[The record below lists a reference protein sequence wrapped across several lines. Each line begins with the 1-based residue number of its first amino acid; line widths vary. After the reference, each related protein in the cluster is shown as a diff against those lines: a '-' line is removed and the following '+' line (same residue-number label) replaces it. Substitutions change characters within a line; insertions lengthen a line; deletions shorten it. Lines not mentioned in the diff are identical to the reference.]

1 MESDCKTL
9 LASFS
14 LRGEVFLSAP
24 VKEDASS
31 RNDGPNE
38 PFALLGGMLNGFVCL
53 KGEKDALFGMGS
65 TCGPG

>member
-9 LASFS
+9 LASFL

-31 RNDGPNE
+31 RNDEPNE
-38 PFALLGGMLNGFVCL
+38 PFALLGGMLNGFVCVE
-53 KGEKDALFGMGS
+53 G
-65 TCGPG
+65 